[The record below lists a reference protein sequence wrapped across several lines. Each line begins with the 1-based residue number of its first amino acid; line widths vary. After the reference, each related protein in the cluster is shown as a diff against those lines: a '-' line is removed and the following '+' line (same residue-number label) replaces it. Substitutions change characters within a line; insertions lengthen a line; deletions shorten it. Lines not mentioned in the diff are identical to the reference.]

1 MSFIDSY
8 LNLKNKV
15 KLDKSIM
22 DGVARAINQKAV
34 SDLQESISSSS
45 FDASKN
51 QSDNI
56 YNSSNC
62 SDFPKIAKKRDFE
75 TVMSSMKALKKIE
88 QNEWYVENSDT
99 RTLAH
104 LQVLQSKL
112 NHPRQ

>member
-22 DGVARAINQKAV
+22 DGVASAINQKAV

-62 SDFPKIAKKRDFE
+62 SDFQKLLRKEI
-75 TVMSSMKALKKIE
+75 LK
-88 QNEWYVENSDT
+88 Q
-99 RTLAH
+99 L
-104 LQVLQSKL
+104 
-112 NHPRQ
+112 